1 MLRFILAIAVFGT
14 LSCSK
19 DAPVSPPRAGKA
31 RADDV
36 ASDRAAL
43 VASYKA
49 TNGDNWKDNTNWLS
63 EKSLAFWYG
72 VSTDSEGRVKSL
84 QLEDNN
90 LVGSIP
96 AELGQLAKLE
106 TLVLSFNPLA
116 GEIPPEL
123 GQLTNLEDLR
133 LWGNELTGSIPA
145 ELGQLTKLETLELIV
160 NQLTGSIP
168 AELGQLT
175 KLETLRLSNNQL
187 TGAIPTELGQLKNLE
202 FLGLSFNQLTGSI
215 PAELGQLT
223 KLERIQLSNNQLMGS
238 IPAELGQLTKLER
251 LLLGGNQL
259 TGCIPN
265 TLRNF
270 TFPEGED
277 FDRLEI
283 LFCGEDDQLD
293 RAALIAFY
301 QATGGSNWKNKTNW
315 LTDAPLDEWHGV
327 DVDAFGRVTAIRLDD
342 NGLQGA
348 IPPEIKELTALKG
361 LWLGYNQLTD
371 VAEVG
376 HLTGLTQLFLHNNG
390 LYRQP
395 SFANLFTAF
404 QGSEEEPSES
414 GRIPSTFAQLTNLQ
428 TLWLSGNQITD
439 ISSLENLTDL
449 EFIALNDNQ
458 LADISPLENLT
469 NLQML
474 WLLGN
479 QLTDIS
485 PLENLTAL
493 RDLDLRNNQ
502 LTDISPLENLT
513 ALKYLRLSINQLTDI
528 SPLENLTNLGFLKL
542 DGNQITDISPL
553 LALMALEEVDLWE
566 NPLDSELQT
575 IHTLE
580 ERGVLVLF
588 PSIVESVFKIE
599 LVYLEDFNDFE
610 KRHIE
615 VAAQRWASI
624 ITADLPD
631 YEFTSD
637 WAHSCG
643 GQPFE
648 IRKGERI
655 DDLRIYVGF
664 LDPEQIGLVGG
675 AGSPSLLRDNHISV
689 VGCIMFSPVPV
700 ASIGGLNTY
709 LITLHEIGHVLGFGT
724 TWTNNGLL
732 QEPSWDF
739 PNGDPHFNGPLAIA
753 AFDEAGGHNYTGAS
767 TRGRVTF

>member
-96 AELGQLAKLE
+96 AELGQL
-106 TLVLSFNPLA
+106 
-116 GEIPPEL
+116 
-123 GQLTNLEDLR
+123 
-133 LWGNELTGSIPA
+133 
-145 ELGQLTKLETLELIV
+145 
-160 NQLTGSIP
+160 
-168 AELGQLT
+168 
-175 KLETLRLSNNQL
+175 
-187 TGAIPTELGQLKNLE
+187 
-202 FLGLSFNQLTGSI
+202 
-215 PAELGQLT
+215 
-223 KLERIQLSNNQLMGS
+223 
-238 IPAELGQLTKLER
+238 TKLER
-251 LLLGGNQL
+251 LLLSNNQL

-327 DVDAFGRVTAIRLDD
+327 DVDAFGRVTAIRLDN

-404 QGSEEEPSES
+404 QGSEEELSES

-428 TLWLSGNQITD
+428 TLWLSGNQIT
-439 ISSLENLTDL
+439 
-449 EFIALNDNQ
+449 
-458 LADISPLENLT
+458 
-469 NLQML
+469 
-474 WLLGN
+474 G
-479 QLTDIS
+479 
-485 PLENLTAL
+485 
-493 RDLDLRNNQ
+493 
-502 LTDISPLENLT
+502 
-513 ALKYLRLSINQLTDI
+513 
-528 SPLENLTNLGFLKL
+528 
-542 DGNQITDISPL
+542 
-553 LALMALEEVDLWE
+553 
-566 NPLDSELQT
+566 
-575 IHTLE
+575 
-580 ERGVLVLF
+580 
-588 PSIVESVFKIE
+588 IE
-599 LVYLEDFNDFE
+599 CLYFF
-610 KRHIE
+610 R
-615 VAAQRWASI
+615 A
-624 ITADLPD
+624 
-631 YEFTSD
+631 
-637 WAHSCG
+637 
-643 GQPFE
+643 
-648 IRKGERI
+648 
-655 DDLRIYVGF
+655 
-664 LDPEQIGLVGG
+664 
-675 AGSPSLLRDNHISV
+675 
-689 VGCIMFSPVPV
+689 
-700 ASIGGLNTY
+700 
-709 LITLHEIGHVLGFGT
+709 
-724 TWTNNGLL
+724 
-732 QEPSWDF
+732 
-739 PNGDPHFNGPLAIA
+739 
-753 AFDEAGGHNYTGAS
+753 
-767 TRGRVTF
+767 